1 MSNKGYDMYF
11 DVPIYSKNCIRDS
24 DARNSCGSDYFTW
37 INIISIFL
45 VYAFISPGLFRMLT
59 IFVIYFTYV
68 VQVVMTLDHIG
79 H

>member
-1 MSNKGYDMYF
+1 M
-11 DVPIYSKNCIRDS
+11 ICILMCLYIQRNVFGNYS
-24 DARNSCGSDYFTW
+24 DARYSCGNDYFTW

-45 VYAFISPGLFRMLT
+45 VDAFISPGLFRMLT

>member
-1 MSNKGYDMYF
+1 MYSGY
-11 DVPIYSKNCIRDS
+11 S
-24 DARNSCGSDYFTW
+24 DARYSCGNDYFTW

-45 VYAFISPGLFRMLT
+45 VDAFISPGLFRMLT

>member
-1 MSNKGYDMYF
+1 M
-11 DVPIYSKNCIRDS
+11 ICILMCLSIQRNVFGK
-24 DARNSCGSDYFTW
+24 NSCGSDYFTW

-59 IFVIYFTYV
+59 IFGIYFTYV

>member
-11 DVPIYSKNCIRDS
+11 DVPIYSKNCIRE
-24 DARNSCGSDYFTW
+24 SDYFTW

-59 IFVIYFTYV
+59 ILVIYFTYV